1 MIRLNLDLWQI
12 SRNEFIDKLNKK
24 GIGLA
29 VHYKP
34 IHKLTFYK
42 KMYNLKNDDYPR
54 ANELF
59 DSIVSL
65 PIYPLLSD
73 KEVDYIIDCIKEL
86 FVKYSV

>member
-1 MIRLNLDLWQI
+1 M
-12 SRNEFIDKLNKK
+12 
-24 GIGLA
+24 
-29 VHYKP
+29 YK
-34 IHKLTFYK
+34 
-42 KMYNLKNDDYPR
+42 LKNDDYPR

-86 FVKYSV
+86 FVKYSI